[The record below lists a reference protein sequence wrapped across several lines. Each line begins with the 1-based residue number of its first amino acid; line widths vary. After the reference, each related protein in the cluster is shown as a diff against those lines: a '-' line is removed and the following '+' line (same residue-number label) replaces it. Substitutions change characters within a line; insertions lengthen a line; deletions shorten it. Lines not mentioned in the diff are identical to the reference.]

1 MPRAKSNC
9 TTGYNSSGHLN
20 NDDYAIICS
29 WLIMPSNYSSCF
41 GKPGS
46 TTIGQPPASKENGD
60 LKQHT
65 WALPQT
71 KNESTDEDMLP
82 NLGDSAPTPVIDE
95 KLFRFPKEDEDK
107 REGEDINQP
116 AMNSYIITN
125 DIPLPPLSTEDIII
139 THQPTTYAELYEAKT
154 DCEFCLQAGQIM
166 NLGGFPGSGRNGEET
181 KKEVEYKKL
190 EYAEEEKDKELV
202 YTREEKEKEH
212 ELKLV
217 LNLDISSL
225 QHIRNATLVIDHWN
239 NHRNLFKFL
248 ALNQDLPSGLLLQL
262 SRIIDS
268 KSNSCPSE
276 TDHQPFVKLIGS
288 IIEPLNG
295 RWSQFVLICT
305 ENSRL
310 MADIWRRLLGQQP
323 KATFPFSY
331 LQIRHMKAMIA
342 DLEGKLEFEI
352 QSKLKHKE
360 AETVGLENQKSL
372 IIKEKDLNLKKS
384 KDLEIQ
390 VDYLQK

>member
-1 MPRAKSNC
+1 
-9 TTGYNSSGHLN
+9 
-20 NDDYAIICS
+20 
-29 WLIMPSNYSSCF
+29 
-41 GKPGS
+41 
-46 TTIGQPPASKENGD
+46 
-60 LKQHT
+60 
-65 WALPQT
+65 
-71 KNESTDEDMLP
+71 
-82 NLGDSAPTPVIDE
+82 
-95 KLFRFPKEDEDK
+95 
-107 REGEDINQP
+107 
-116 AMNSYIITN
+116 
-125 DIPLPPLSTEDIII
+125 
-139 THQPTTYAELYEAKT
+139 
-154 DCEFCLQAGQIM
+154 M

-181 KKEVEYKKL
+181 KKEVEYKKF

-212 ELKLV
+212 ELKL
-217 LNLDISSL
+217 
-225 QHIRNATLVIDHWN
+225 NATLVIDHWN

-268 KSNSCPSE
+268 KSNNCPSE

-323 KATFPFSY
+323 KATFLFSY